1 MGFPIAGRFFILKK
15 LIHLIN
21 WSLLMADP
29 VPPNNIDAERALL
42 GSTLILP
49 NLFVEMAA
57 TIKPEYFYV
66 IRHRYI
72 WESMRKLSEQG
83 IQVDYLTLSNALQT
97 SGLLKQ
103 VGGYEYLIQLVQ
115 ETPTSMHADSYARIV
130 KEKAYKRKLTE
141 LSRNLLQSA
150 YSGNSLPEGI
160 KQMEDIF
167 ISLSAFSGNT
177 ERLVFSAEQLCS
189 SNVGEL
195 IWVLKDWIMAG
206 GINLI
211 AGMPAAGKSFLA
223 LDLAI
228 GMTTSGLAWDNQP
241 VTKGKVLYQFLDGS
255 YRGMRSRV
263 IKLCNA
269 RCIEP
274 PTDLIF
280 DFSPLNL
287 KATAEV
293 LALRQRIKQ
302 LGISMVI
309 FDVMAKFAPG
319 ADENSVA
326 EISPLMNALREI
338 ANQMGTTFLLIH
350 HLNKG
355 TSTDL
360 SYRVRGSTDILGSV
374 DTAIVV
380 NYENSNA
387 ANSTRVIQPQKV
399 REAEPPKPLRFQII
413 STDQSISLQFS
424 EGESKKPF
432 KTLGQQE
439 QILLDLLNFLNSK
452 PDQEFLKQDLIQ
464 TLHLPEDSR
473 TMDRAFGQLLQ
484 DSRVLVLKRGSFKT
498 YQWKTDTPDKPIS

>member
-1 MGFPIAGRFFILKK
+1 
-15 LIHLIN
+15 
-21 WSLLMADP
+21 
-29 VPPNNIDAERALL
+29 
-42 GSTLILP
+42 
-49 NLFVEMAA
+49 
-57 TIKPEYFYV
+57 
-66 IRHRYI
+66 
-72 WESMRKLSEQG
+72 
-83 IQVDYLTLSNALQT
+83 
-97 SGLLKQ
+97 
-103 VGGYEYLIQLVQ
+103 
-115 ETPTSMHADSYARIV
+115 
-130 KEKAYKRKLTE
+130 
-141 LSRNLLQSA
+141 
-150 YSGNSLPEGI
+150 
-160 KQMEDIF
+160 
-167 ISLSAFSGNT
+167 
-177 ERLVFSAEQLCS
+177 
-189 SNVGEL
+189 
-195 IWVLKDWIMAG
+195 
-206 GINLI
+206 
-211 AGMPAAGKSFLA
+211 
-223 LDLAI
+223 
-228 GMTTSGLAWDNQP
+228 LAWDNQP